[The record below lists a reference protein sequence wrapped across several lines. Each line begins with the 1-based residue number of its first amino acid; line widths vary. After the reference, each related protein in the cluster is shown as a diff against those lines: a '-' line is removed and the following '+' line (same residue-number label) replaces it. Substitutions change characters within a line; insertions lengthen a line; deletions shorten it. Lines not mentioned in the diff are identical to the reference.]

1 MTKSSNRSN
10 SKANNKST
18 IKTTSKNN
26 NNTRSRG
33 KARIMKN
40 LNLMRKVKLRN
51 FSVLM
56 VLKLNMLNLKI

>member
-18 IKTTSKNN
+18 TKITSKSN

-33 KARIMKN
+33 KARIMTPKAGVSVN
-40 LNLMRKVKLRN
+40 RRKFENGEEWCL
-51 FSVLM
+51 
-56 VLKLNMLNLKI
+56 

>member
-26 NNTRSRG
+26 NTRSRG
-33 KARIMKN
+33 KARIMTPKAGVSVN
-40 LNLMRKVKLRN
+40 RRKFEN
-51 FSVLM
+51 GGEWCW
-56 VLKLNMLNLKI
+56 

>member
-10 SKANNKST
+10 NKASNKST

-33 KARIMKN
+33 KARIMTPKAGVSVN
-40 LNLMRKVKLRN
+40 RRKFEN
-51 FSVLM
+51 GGEWCW
-56 VLKLNMLNLKI
+56 

>member
-10 SKANNKST
+10 SKATNKST

-33 KARIMKN
+33 KTRIMTPKAGVSIN
-40 LNLMRKVKLRN
+40 RRKFEN
-51 FSVLM
+51 GGEWCW
-56 VLKLNMLNLKI
+56 

>member
-33 KARIMKN
+33 KARIMTPKAGVSVN
-40 LNLMRKVKLRN
+40 RRKFENGGL
-51 FSVLM
+51 L
-56 VLKLNMLNLKI
+56 I

>member
-18 IKTTSKNN
+18 TKTTNKS

-33 KARIMKN
+33 KARIMTPKAGVSVN
-40 LNLMRKVKLRN
+40 RRKFENGCEGLVFNR
-51 FSVLM
+51 
-56 VLKLNMLNLKI
+56 